1 MKKYTDTELL
11 EKLLPMLKYS
21 VVRLNLTDTVDL
33 RIFESWYRGIDTD
46 FVVALQNRII
56 NLQKRRSRKI
66 WKKTKDD
73 ARDLK
78 ILTTNLFTIL
88 RILNII

>member
-33 RIFESWYRGIDTD
+33 RIFETWYRGIDTD

-56 NLQKRRSRKI
+56 NLQKRRNKK
-66 WKKTKDD
+66 WK
-73 ARDLK
+73 
-78 ILTTNLFTIL
+78 NFVCQ
-88 RILNII
+88 